1 MLVVCIFAESAKIL
15 QSFCIYIFYI
25 CIPLSPNIKRFIKNF
40 SIKMKNKLKMP
51 LIKFADSA
59 IIQILCMLFKK
70 SSGNLKPPPLT
81 YTKKAYWKKYSNMI
95 HK

>member
-1 MLVVCIFAESAKIL
+1 
-15 QSFCIYIFYI
+15 
-25 CIPLSPNIKRFIKNF
+25 
-40 SIKMKNKLKMP
+40 MKNKLKMP

-81 YTKKAYWKKYSNMI
+81 YTKKAY
-95 HK
+95 